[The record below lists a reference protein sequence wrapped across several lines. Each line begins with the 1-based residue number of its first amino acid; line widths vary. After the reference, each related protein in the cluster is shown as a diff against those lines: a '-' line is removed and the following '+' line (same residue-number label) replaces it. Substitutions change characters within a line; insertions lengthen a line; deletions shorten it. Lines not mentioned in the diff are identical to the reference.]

1 MKKML
6 SVILCMLMVMLAGC
20 GRAAELPGRIFAA
33 DGWNPIIIDREEDA
47 NIPLDNPEDSPIE
60 NSLDISLN
68 LFIEN
73 PVDNLLNLSKNLSTN
88 ISGNIS
94 MKDFWKTEGIG
105 SNGTV
110 KFATGLEIVFPE
122 EWQGK
127 TVLYSADE
135 LDDTG
140 IVAICEK
147 GNADAGIGGDLFY
160 LYFFEYTQDMTVL
173 YDWEKVLGLYRQGG
187 KEYVLVQ
194 DRPGDRCYS
203 EDDQALIDA
212 YLKLNETVEDVVI
225 KTDNMPGFIKCGI
238 EDLEWVRYEGDI

>member
-6 SVILCMLMVMLAGC
+6 SVVLCMLMVMLAGC

-33 DGWNPIIIDREEDA
+33 DGWNPIIIDRGEDA
-47 NIPLDNPEDSPIE
+47 NIPLDNP
-60 NSLDISLN
+60 
-68 LFIEN
+68 IEN
-73 PVDNLLNLSKNLSTN
+73 PMSISMSAPTDISTN
-88 ISGNIS
+88 ISLN
-94 MKDFWKTEGIG
+94 DFWKTEGTG
-105 SNGTV
+105 SNGTL

-127 TVLYSADE
+127 TVLNTADK

-160 LYFFEYTQDMTVL
+160 MYFFEYTQDMTVL

-203 EDDQALIDA
+203 EDDQELIDA
-212 YLKLNETVEDVVI
+212 YLSLSETLGDVVI
-225 KTDNMPGFIKCGI
+225 KTDNMPGFTKCGI
-238 EDLEWVRYEGDI
+238 DDLAWVRYEGDI